1 MKRTR
6 MKEDGKREEGG
17 GERARKIGKERK
29 KKKEKGRERKEKG
42 KYLYSDD
49 DSWAFIGINFS
60 KMSFPIEASYG

>member
-6 MKEDGKREEGG
+6 MKEDGKREGGGGKGREGG
-17 GERARKIGKERK
+17 KGGEKKER
-29 KKKEKGRERKEKG
+29 EGGERKEKG